1 MKSSKPKVAH
11 EILGKPLV
19 RWVVD
24 AAHSAGIDSVVSIV
38 GHGRDQ
44 VEPLLSDTTMVV
56 QEEQLG
62 TAHAVLVAREALAGK
77 SGSLVVLTGD
87 SPLVRPSTIEDLVRT
102 REENNAAVV
111 VLTMEA
117 SDPFGYGRIVRD
129 DAGDVVEIVEQK
141 DCTPEQGFIASI
153 LNFCFQRLKKF
164 QPIMRRVNNTS
175 LKYWESLVNAVNVF
189 WPSRL
194 KIQRN
199 AWGLIRAFS
208 LRKLPV
214 FCSSASMKLI
224 WRLALL

>member
-1 MKSSKPKVAH
+1 MQASALILAAGAGTRMKSSKPKVAH

-141 DCTPEQGFIASI
+141 DCTPEQAAITECNSGFY
-153 LNFCFQRLKKF
+153 CFDIEL
-164 QPIMRRVNNTS
+164 
-175 LKYWESLVNAVNVF
+175 L
-189 WPSRL
+189 
-194 KIQRN
+194 
-199 AWGLIRAFS
+199 FS
-208 LRKLPV
+208 
-214 FCSSASMKLI
+214 
-224 WRLALL
+224 AL